1 MDIDSFDSF
10 VEVKKLMASLAILG
24 GHGDR
29 LRPGCRVQLKIS
41 EEDDDAMAEK
51 GICISANRSSGL
63 CQVLFDNVKRPVTI
77 EISKVISMSEMDALG
92 AIPIDETL
100 LQHLSIFTE
109 PVFFESR
116 DPSKNGD
123 DEKQDTQTD
132 TISTEVMT
140 ETTED

>member
-1 MDIDSFDSF
+1 MG
-10 VEVKKLMASLAILG
+10 MASLAILG

-51 GICISANRSSGL
+51 GICISVNRSSGL

-77 EISKVISMSEMDALG
+77 EITKVIAMSEMAALG
-92 AIPIDETL
+92 AIPIDEAL

-116 DPSKNGD
+116 DPSKNAVGD
-123 DEKQDTQTD
+123 EEKQDTQTD
-132 TISTEVMT
+132 TISTEV
-140 ETTED
+140 